1 MAEDKLTKALNKAKI
16 PVVTLD
22 NKWHKIFSMV
32 EKTPTI
38 KEKEE
43 ELNNHLRR
51 QGKLNTESKDIK
63 KIKKKLM
70 DEIVS
75 LMDDGD
81 PSSEKKV
88 EENKRLIEDCNQK
101 LDAYQEELMDL
112 PALINDINK
121 EIMLETMGLCYEAMH
136 DNEKIIDELGEWVKN
151 IRIELKKNVVKK
163 QEKEIQNAVM
173 YSYMHDVFGAD
184 AMDIFDMKY
193 NPMEKM
199 IQLKAA
205 KEAGNSK
212 NNSEKAEDKTGEKGE
227 GAAKSGN

>member
-121 EIMLETMGLCYEAMH
+121 EIMLETMGLCYEAMR

-205 KEAGNSK
+205 KEARNSK
-212 NNSEKAEDKTGEKGE
+212 NNADKAEDKTGGKGE
-227 GAAKSGN
+227 GAAESGN

>member
-16 PVVTLD
+16 PIVTLD

-32 EKTPTI
+32 EKTPDI
-38 KEKEE
+38 KEKEA
-43 ELNNHLRR
+43 ELNDYLRR

-70 DEIVS
+70 DEIVN

-112 PALINDINK
+112 PAMINEVNK
-121 EIMLETMGLCYEAMH
+121 DIMLETMGLCYEAMH
-136 DNEKIIDELGEWVKN
+136 ENENIIEELGEWVKN

-199 IQLKAA
+199 IQLKAVKDA
-205 KEAGNSK
+205 QNQKEASDKG
-212 NNSEKAEDKTGEKGE
+212 EKAEGSAE
-227 GAAKSGN
+227 GNK